1 MIDSDSDDD
10 VLFEIWNKQTQL
22 FISAAVAATS
32 SHELVDAA
40 GQQSVN
46 GSERVR
52 DVLARLV
59 ATPVIF
65 RRLTN
70 FSVDEFYELCNKLGP
85 VLDMTA
91 RFTGDIIKKPDARL
105 SYLRNG
111 AFLTLLRTWNTTIL
125 YISKRFN
132 GIGRKA
138 RLATTFFLCAP

>member
-1 MIDSDSDDD
+1 
-10 VLFEIWNKQTQL
+10 
-22 FISAAVAATS
+22 
-32 SHELVDAA
+32 
-40 GQQSVN
+40 
-46 GSERVR
+46 VR

-105 SYLRNG
+105 SYLRNS
-111 AFLTLLRTWNTTIL
+111 AFLTLLRT
-125 YISKRFN
+125 
-132 GIGRKA
+132 
-138 RLATTFFLCAP
+138 